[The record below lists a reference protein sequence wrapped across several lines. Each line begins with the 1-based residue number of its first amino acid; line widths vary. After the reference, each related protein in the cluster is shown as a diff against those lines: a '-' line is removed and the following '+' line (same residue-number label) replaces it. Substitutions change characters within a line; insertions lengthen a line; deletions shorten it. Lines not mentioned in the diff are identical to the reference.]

1 MEAIPLEN
9 IFTAVKEDLI
19 NLLKSMLTLNPT
31 NRCTCNGALQ
41 MKYFYNDPPPTPSK
55 FLPKPKLEQE
65 ETESTSSNKRPNMFS
80 YDKNAPYKKKLNFE
94 D

>member
-19 NLLKSMLTLNPT
+19 NVLKSMLTLNPA

-41 MKYFYNDPPPTPSK
+41 MKYFYNDPSPTPSQ
-55 FLPKPKLEQE
+55 FLPKPKQSESD
-65 ETESTSSNKRPNMFS
+65 STSSSKRPNMFS
-80 YDKNAPYKKKLNFE
+80 YDKTAPYKKKLNF
-94 D
+94 DD